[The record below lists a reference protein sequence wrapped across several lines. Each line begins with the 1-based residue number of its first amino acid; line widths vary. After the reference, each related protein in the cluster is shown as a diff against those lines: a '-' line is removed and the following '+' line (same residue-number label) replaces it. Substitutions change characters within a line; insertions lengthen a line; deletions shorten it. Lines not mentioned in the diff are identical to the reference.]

1 MMIYLLRKR
10 LKMIKNDRLYR
21 KHIDTMMV
29 VGLGYC
35 FMGAWTFGRMLL
47 LCTMN
52 FAYIRQVIYQV
63 ADEEFLEQPYAFQF
77 MAGFVIILIML
88 TAVIDA
94 GIRFFIGFSARA
106 DAMGKK
112 RNAYIFWLFVVI
124 FLDFI
129 TIFVSMSQL
138 NGTITNELVDF
149 IGAFLMNIM
158 VLVISV
164 DLLVSC
170 LYVRRYRKLE
180 AKGILKE
187 TPAKAETKD
196 N

>member
-1 MMIYLLRKR
+1 
-10 LKMIKNDRLYR
+10 
-21 KHIDTMMV
+21 MMV

-35 FMGAWTFGRMLL
+35 FMGGWTFCRLLL

-52 FAYIRQVIYQV
+52 FAYIRQVIYEV
-63 ADEEFLEQPYAFQF
+63 ADEEFLQQPYAFQL
-77 MAGFVIILIML
+77 MAGLSIFMIML
-88 TAVIDA
+88 MAVIDA

-106 DAMGKK
+106 NAMCKK

-129 TIFVSMSQL
+129 AIFVSMSQL

-149 IGAFLMNIM
+149 IGSFLMNIM

-180 AKGILKE
+180 AKGLL
-187 TPAKAETKD
+187 TKD